1 VSISPG
7 TAVIGKPH
15 DIKGESITGF
25 VILREG
31 VAPSDELREELRRHV
46 RTELGPIARPDE
58 VLFVSDLPKTRSGKI
73 MRRVIRA
80 KAIGAPVGDISPH

>member
-1 VSISPG
+1 LVSISPG

-58 VLFVSDLPKTRSGKI
+58 VLFVSDLICQRPEAERSC
-73 MRRVIRA
+73 A
-80 KAIGAPVGDISPH
+80 ES